1 MLDSVNFKRVVV
13 QFMINYS
20 KVDINKERDYMEPG
34 AMLHI
39 LCYIIPIP
47 KDHPFLKKH
56 YRFSY

>member
-1 MLDSVNFKRVVV
+1 MLDSVNFKRVLV
-13 QFMINYS
+13 QFMISYS
-20 KVDINKERDYMEPG
+20 KVDINKERDYRDRG

-39 LCYIIPIP
+39 LCCIIPIP